1 MPYPSTGRSR
11 RERSWK
17 RRTWKA
23 IQTIAIQV
31 LVTLMT
37 TEIAAFIR
45 DVATWPFN

>member
-1 MPYPSTGRSR
+1 MPYPSTGHSR

-31 LVTLMT
+31 PVTLIA
-37 TEIAAFIR
+37 TEIAVFIR